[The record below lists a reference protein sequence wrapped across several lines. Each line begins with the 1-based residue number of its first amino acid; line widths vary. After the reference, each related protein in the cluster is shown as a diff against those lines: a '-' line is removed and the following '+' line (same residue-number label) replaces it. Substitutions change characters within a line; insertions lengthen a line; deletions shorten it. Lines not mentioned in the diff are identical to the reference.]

1 MKHSM
6 KAARKAARVLNGL
19 TQEDL
24 AEAIGKQQAWVSL
37 VENGRMLPTKSEA
50 AEIAKV
56 LQVETH
62 ELFERYCDQ

>member
-1 MKHSM
+1 MNHSM
-6 KAARKAARVLNGL
+6 KAERKAARVLNGL

-24 AEAIGKQQAWVSL
+24 AVAIGKQQPWVSL

-50 AEIAKV
+50 AVIAKV

-62 ELFERYCDQ
+62 ELFERYADQ

>member
-1 MKHSM
+1 MNHSM
-6 KAARKAARVLNGL
+6 RALRAARVLSGF

>member
-1 MKHSM
+1 MNHSM
-6 KAARKAARVLNGL
+6 RALRAARVLSGF

-24 AEAIGKQQAWVSL
+24 GAAIGKQQAWVSL

-62 ELFERYCDQ
+62 ELFERYADQ

>member
-1 MKHSM
+1 MNHSM

-62 ELFERYCDQ
+62 ELFKRYCDQ

>member
-1 MKHSM
+1 MRNSM
-6 KAARKAARVLNGL
+6 IALRAARVLNGL

-24 AEAIGKQQAWVSL
+24 GAAIGKQQAWVSL
-37 VENGRMLPTKSEA
+37 VESGRMLPTKSEA

-62 ELFERYCDQ
+62 ELFERYAD

>member
-1 MKHSM
+1 MNHSM
-6 KAARKAARVLNGL
+6 RALRAARVLSGF

-24 AEAIGKQQAWVSL
+24 AEAIGKQQPWVSL
-37 VENGRMLPTKSEA
+37 VESGRMLPTKSEA

-62 ELFERYCDQ
+62 ELFERYADQ